1 MPLKFQIQTGQ
12 SVKLNT
18 VEEQPQELRNLVFSR
33 VVPNQKR
40 IGLLTDAIRP
50 EFEQLG
56 LLEFE
61 NLPDDGTIDWVELSK
76 PLSED
81 AG

>member
-1 MPLKFQIQTGQ
+1 M
-12 SVKLNT
+12 KLRI
-18 VEEQPQELRNLVFSR
+18 VEQQPQELRNLVFSR
-33 VVPNQKR
+33 VVPNLMR

-50 EFEQLG
+50 KFEELG
-56 LLEFE
+56 SLAFE

-76 PLSED
+76 PLHAD